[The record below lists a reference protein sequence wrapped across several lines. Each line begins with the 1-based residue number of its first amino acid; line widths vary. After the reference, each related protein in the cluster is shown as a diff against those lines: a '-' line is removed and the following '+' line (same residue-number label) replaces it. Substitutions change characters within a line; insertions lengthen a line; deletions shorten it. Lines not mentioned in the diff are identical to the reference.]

1 MIMGWKHLSSVPKSL
16 SVLVVKKMR
25 WSIQL
30 LTAVVFTA
38 FSFGS
43 VALGAVPV
51 DTERRPTIDCLNTPR
66 SDPGNPSFILL
77 ACFEE
82 VELRL
87 NAFMRSSVSP
97 PPFDQFDLTLIAL
110 HRRATDRAVAGLR
123 DLIQRLV
130 QGSENERQVL
140 ADFETGITEGLL
152 LEEAAMV
159 VGLMRAS
166 GESGDG
172 DAKDKGKEVQESIKK
187 IIEKAL
193 DSVLG
198 KQFSSLFEVIDEL
211 VRLFVKT

>member
-1 MIMGWKHLSSVPKSL
+1 M
-16 SVLVVKKMR
+16 VKKMR

-30 LTAVVFTA
+30 VTAVVFAA
-38 FSFGS
+38 FWFES
-43 VALGAVPV
+43 VALGALPV
-51 DTERRPTIDCLNTPR
+51 DTERRPAIDCLNMPR

-97 PPFDQFDLTLIAL
+97 PPFDQFDLTLVAL
-110 HRRATDRAVAGLR
+110 HRRATERAVQGLR

-130 QGSENERQVL
+130 QGNENERQVL

-193 DSVLG
+193 DTVLG

>member
-1 MIMGWKHLSSVPKSL
+1 
-16 SVLVVKKMR
+16 MR

-30 LTAVVFTA
+30 VTAVVFAA
-38 FSFGS
+38 FWFES
-43 VALGAVPV
+43 VALGALPV
-51 DTERRPTIDCLNTPR
+51 DTERRPAIDCLNMPR

-97 PPFDQFDLTLIAL
+97 PPFDQFDLTLVAL
-110 HRRATDRAVAGLR
+110 HRRATERAVQGLR

-130 QGSENERQVL
+130 QGNENERQVL
-140 ADFETGITEGLL
+140 A
-152 LEEAAMV
+152 
-159 VGLMRAS
+159 
-166 GESGDG
+166 ESGDG

-193 DSVLG
+193 DTVLG